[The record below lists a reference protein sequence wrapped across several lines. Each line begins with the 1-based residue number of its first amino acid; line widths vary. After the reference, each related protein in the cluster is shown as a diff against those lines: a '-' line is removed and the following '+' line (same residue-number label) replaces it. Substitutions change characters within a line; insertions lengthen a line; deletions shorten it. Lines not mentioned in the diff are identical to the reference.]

1 MSAAAVSAPAAVA
14 SRRLLVQRD
23 DGLLAGALARL
34 GPPLPVAPAALVV
47 FGALPMFALIAA
59 HGDGAAHAGA
69 GVALGW
75 LVLLGGLAA
84 GRPHTDRMRWAV
96 PPALRAGE
104 YAAILWLGALGD
116 ALPAAFAILAVL
128 WFRHYELVYRLRHQG
143 VAPPGWVGALTGGW
157 EGRLLGGWLLL
168 VAGALPTAFYLYA
181 AALALVLVGET
192 VAAWRRFSHPRP
204 VVGYEAA
211 EDEEE

>member
-1 MSAAAVSAPAAVA
+1 MSAAAASTPAAVA
-14 SRRLLVQRD
+14 TRRLMVQRD
-23 DGLLAGALARL
+23 DGPIAGALSRL
-34 GPPLPVAPAALVV
+34 GPPVPVVPAALVA

-59 HGDGAAHAGA
+59 HGGGASRAGA
-69 GVALGW
+69 GAALAWFVA
-75 LVLLGGLAA
+75 LGGLAA
-84 GRPHTDRMRWAV
+84 GRPHSDRTRWAV

-104 YAAILWLGALGD
+104 YSAILWLGALGD

-143 VAPPGWVGALTGGW
+143 VAPPGWLAAVTGGW
-157 EGRLLGGWLLL
+157 EGRLVGGWVLL
-168 VAGALPTAFYLYA
+168 VVGALPEGFYLYA
-181 AALALVLVGET
+181 AALAVVLVTET
-192 VAAWRRFSHPRP
+192 VLAWRRHSRPRP